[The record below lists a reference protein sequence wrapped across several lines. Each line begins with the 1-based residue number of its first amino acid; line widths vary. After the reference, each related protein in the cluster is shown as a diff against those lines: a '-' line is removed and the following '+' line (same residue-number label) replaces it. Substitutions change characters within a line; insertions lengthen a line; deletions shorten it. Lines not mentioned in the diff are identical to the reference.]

1 MLQPSIYRLLIDE
14 WLSLIYELSRMEL
27 PQYVEC
33 LLTLHVHHSFYQD
46 RIEPLLFQLGLLI
59 MSCLEKFLYRWLS
72 SLHEARYCL

>member
-14 WLSLIYELSRMEL
+14 SLSLIYVLSQTEL
-27 PQYVEC
+27 PQHVEY

-59 MSCLEKFLYRWLS
+59 MSYLEKSLYRLLS
-72 SLHEARYCL
+72 SLHEARCGL